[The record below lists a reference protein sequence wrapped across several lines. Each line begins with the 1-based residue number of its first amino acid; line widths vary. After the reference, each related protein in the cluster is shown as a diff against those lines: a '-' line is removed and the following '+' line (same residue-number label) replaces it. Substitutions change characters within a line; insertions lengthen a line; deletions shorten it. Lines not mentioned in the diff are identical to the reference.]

1 MERMTL
7 EEIARAIGCPGSYPG
22 AVDAVSTDSR
32 SLPEGCLFVALEG
45 ERFDGHD
52 FIPAALRSGAA
63 AAVAHERRGYGPGTV
78 LYVGNTQRALMEIAK
93 AYRAKFSIRCMGITG
108 SVGKTT
114 TKEMTAEVLSCA
126 YRTLKTEGNLNN
138 EIGLP
143 KTLLR
148 LDRATE
154 AAVVEMG
161 MQGLGEIA
169 ALADAAKPDVG
180 VITNIGVSHLEQ
192 LGSRENILKAKLEL
206 ADALPDGAPLILCGD
221 NDLLSQVRIPRLDV
235 RFYGIE
241 NPACGLRAR
250 ELHEREGETSFLLC
264 GEFGELPVTIPCAGR
279 HNVLNALAAFAA
291 GRALEIPPEKC
302 AAALRGYTPSGMRQK
317 VVHWRG
323 ITVVEDCYN
332 ASPDSMK
339 AALETLAGY
348 PCAGRRIAVLGG
360 MLELGAVSGRAHYET
375 GAFAAEKGID
385 LLLAYGGDACYYRQG
400 ASEGG
405 IPAELFTEKAE
416 LLARLREEIRPGDA
430 VWVKGSRGMRMEE
443 ILEGL
448 YKGEVVNE

>member
-1 MERMTL
+1 M
-7 EEIARAIGCPGSYPG
+7 IA
-22 AVDAVSTDSR
+22 D
-32 SLPEGCLFVALEG
+32 
-45 ERFDGHD
+45 
-52 FIPAALRSGAA
+52 
-63 AAVAHERRGYGPGTV
+63 
-78 LYVGNTQRALMEIAK
+78 
-93 AYRAKFSIRCMGITG
+93 
-108 SVGKTT
+108 
-114 TKEMTAEVLSCA
+114 VLSCA

-143 KTLLR
+143 KTLFR
-148 LDRATE
+148 LDRTTE

-169 ALADAAKPDVG
+169 ALAGVARPDVG
-180 VITNIGVSHLEQ
+180 VITNIGVSHLER

-206 ADALPDGAPLILCGD
+206 ADALPDGAPLLLCGD
-221 NDLLSQVRIPRLDV
+221 NDLLSRVRIPRLDV

-241 NPACGLRAR
+241 NPACGLRAKDLR
-250 ELHEREGETSFLLC
+250 EGEGETSFLLC

-279 HNVLNALAAFAA
+279 HNVLNALAAFSA
-291 GRALEIPPEKC
+291 GLALDIPPEKC
-302 AAALRGYTPSGMRQK
+302 AAALREYMPSGMRQK

-332 ASPDSMK
+332 ASPDSMR
-339 AALETLAGY
+339 AALETLAGH
-348 PCAGRRIAVLGG
+348 PCTGRRIAVLGG
-360 MLELGAVSGRAHYET
+360 MLELGAISERAHREI

-405 IPAELFTEKAE
+405 IPVELFGDKEE